1 MNHRAFRCTPILL
14 AVFALLLALPGLGTA
29 EERPGTTAAARARA
43 AFEAVA
49 SPQAAS
55 CGLCFVA
62 YQRCSASCFGRGDK
76 AGMGACLT
84 ACDNVAATCTCNQQG
99 VNLRSEDLV
108 QWEWPSMTKDACH
121 GYVSCQPNYPS
132 CASWSGYS
140 SCGDPFCGT
149 GHHCGDDCEPWGPCP
164 GPAWKEFLENFRVC
178 FDQYGNSCTE
188 WQTIQTSSCGC

>member
-14 AVFALLLALPGLGTA
+14 VALALLLALPGLGA
-29 EERPGTTAAARARA
+29 AAERPGTAARARA

-49 SPQAAS
+49 PPQAAS
-55 CGLCFVA
+55 CGICAIAF
-62 YQRCSASCFGRGDK
+62 QRCSTACFGRGDK
-76 AGMGACLT
+76 TGMGACLT
-84 ACDNVAATCTCNQQG
+84 GCDNLAATCTCDQQGG

-108 QWEWPSMTKDACH
+108 RWDPSSMTKDACH
-121 GYVSCQPNYPS
+121 GYLSCQPNYPS

-149 GHHCGDDCEPWGPCP
+149 GHRCGDDCEPWGPCP
-164 GPAWKEFLENFRVC
+164 GDAWKEFLERFRVC

-188 WQTIQTSSCGC
+188 WQTTQTSSCGC